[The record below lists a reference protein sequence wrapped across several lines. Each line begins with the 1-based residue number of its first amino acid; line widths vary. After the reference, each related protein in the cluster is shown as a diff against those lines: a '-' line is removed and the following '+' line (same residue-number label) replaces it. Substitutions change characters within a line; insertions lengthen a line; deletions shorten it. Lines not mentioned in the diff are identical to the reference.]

1 MMAIVRAGR
10 VSLVTKNDGHLT
22 ALTALT
28 ALTVLTALTA
38 WVLSIHR
45 TCSEAR

>member
-10 VSLVTKNDGHLT
+10 VSLVTKNDGH
-22 ALTALT
+22 LT